1 MPGYARVCIAAIQT
15 LAMMLSSGR
24 KVSIVFDFW
33 AEDSIIAYK
42 YTYKYSYK

>member
-15 LAMMLSSGR
+15 HTNPGNDAVFGP
-24 KVSIVFDFW
+24 KIFEFFDFW

-42 YTYKYSYK
+42 YTYK